1 MFCPECGA
9 SLEDNAVFCSN
20 CGTRVRSGG
29 IPPNAGE
36 PSAKKT
42 SAVPK
47 KKFPIKAVAL
57 IVGVFAVIIAVTVI
71 AGSAVS
77 SARPENVA
85 SDYLKSYYYG
95 NVEKADKKCIVTMR
109 DQWEISVE
117 KYHNGNKK
125 AYFNFLSSSYERNV
139 TSYGSAYKALDD
151 MTKKRFDGYYGEGY
165 SVEIGKCEVLD
176 LSDGEAALML
186 SAVTNSDFSGK
197 KTDISLLSG
206 DVMRIRVYYV
216 IDGDVNGTDSHNDL
230 TLIKYDGKWKVLNPL
245 IFGW

>member
-20 CGTRVRSGG
+20 CGVRVRLGG
-29 IPPNAGE
+29 EAAPDDGAH
-36 PSAKKT
+36 AKKSSET
-42 SAVPK
+42 AK
-47 KKFPIKAVAL
+47 KKFPIKAAAVIAG
-57 IVGVFAVIIAVTVI
+57 IFAVIIAVTVAVGSI
-71 AGSAVS
+71 AA

-117 KYHNGNKK
+117 KYHDGNKK
-125 AYFNFLSSSYERNV
+125 AYFNFLSSSYGRSV
-139 TSYGSAYKALDD
+139 ISYGSAYKALDEI
-151 MTKKRFDGYYGEGY
+151 TKERFDSYYGEGY
-165 SVEIGKCEVLD
+165 SVTIGKCEEIE
-176 LSDGEAALML
+176 LSDDDAELLL
-186 SAVTNSDFSGK
+186 SAVTSSDFAEQ
-197 KTDISLLSG
+197 KTDVSLLSG
-206 DVMRIRVYYV
+206 EVMKIRVNYV
-216 IDGDVNGTDSHNDL
+216 IDGDVNGTSGHNDL

>member
-1 MFCPECGA
+1 
-9 SLEDNAVFCSN
+9 
-20 CGTRVRSGG
+20 
-29 IPPNAGE
+29 
-36 PSAKKT
+36 
-42 SAVPK
+42 
-47 KKFPIKAVAL
+47 
-57 IVGVFAVIIAVTVI
+57 
-71 AGSAVS
+71 
-77 SARPENVA
+77 
-85 SDYLKSYYYG
+85 
-95 NVEKADKKCIVTMR
+95 
-109 DQWEISVE
+109 
-117 KYHNGNKK
+117 
-125 AYFNFLSSSYERNV
+125 
-139 TSYGSAYKALDD
+139 

-186 SAVTNSDFSGK
+186 SAVTNSDFAGK